1 MISAAISVI
10 IPLFIGIILG
20 MISGLIPG
28 IHSNTAAGL
37 ILSAGTG
44 IFAVYGDTGLAVC
57 MVAVLIVHTFLD
69 IVPGTFFGVPDA
81 DTALS
86 VLPAHRLCLLGHGEE
101 AVRLSAIGSA
111 YGTVFGLAILSVFLL
126 VLPAVQDMIDWWSG
140 IILIIVAGVLIVWS
154 ESPEWSFAVFC
165 LSGILGVFAFEYSWL
180 CVPLTEAISP
190 SSASVL
196 MPLLTGLFGI
206 SVLIF
211 SKKGSMPTQT
221 FDGLHIERRSI
232 LKCGLIG
239 TFAGSVVGWLPG
251 LSNASANAVIASFV
265 RFEEPQ
271 YYESGSKSAVPAESG
286 ESGDSDDSAVSAV
299 PESNGRPDGSRGYI
313 IAASAAN
320 TANAFISIGAFYA
333 IMRMRNGV
341 MAAFS
346 HLKELPEMTFVI
358 IAAVIAA
365 ISGYLLTIGFS
376 KAGRLFSDLNVR
388 SLGIS
393 VIIFMTAVTLLFTG
407 IFGLFILIL
416 ATVVGSLTQ
425 IIDIRRVPCIG
436 AVMIPVILFSF
447 GIL

>member
-1 MISAAISVI
+1 MTISGNMISAAIPVI
-10 IPLFIGIILG
+10 IPLFIGVILG
-20 MISGLIPG
+20 TISGLIPG

-44 IFAVYGDTGLAVC
+44 IFAVYGETGLAVC

-180 CVPLTEAISP
+180 CVPLTDLISP

-211 SKKGSMPTQT
+211 SKKGSMPPQT
-221 FDGLHIERRSI
+221 FDGLHVERRNI

-265 RFEEPQ
+265 MFEEPHSD
-271 YYESGSKSAVPAESG
+271 ESGST
-286 ESGDSDDSAVSAV
+286 VSAL
-299 PESNGRPDGSRGYI
+299 PENNGGPDGSRGYI

-358 IAAVIAA
+358 LAAVIAA
-365 ISGYLLTIGFS
+365 IFGYLLTIGLS
-376 KAGRLFSDLNVR
+376 KAGRLFSNINVR

>member
-180 CVPLTEAISP
+180 CVPLTGAISP

-211 SKKGSMPTQT
+211 SKKGSMPPQT
-221 FDGLHIERRSI
+221 FDGLHIERKSI

-271 YYESGSKSAVPAESG
+271 YDES
-286 ESGDSDDSAVSAV
+286 V
-299 PESNGRPDGSRGYI
+299 PESNGGPDGSRGYI

-376 KAGRLFSDLNVR
+376 KAGRLFSNLNVR

>member
-1 MISAAISVI
+1 MFTAAISVI

-20 MISGLIPG
+20 TISGLIPG

-44 IFAVYGDTGLAVC
+44 IFAVYGETGLAVC

-101 AVRLSAIGSA
+101 AVRLSAVGSA

-126 VLPAVQDMIDWWSG
+126 VLPAIQDMIDWWSG

-154 ESPEWSFAVFC
+154 ESPEWSFAVFS

-180 CVPLTEAISP
+180 CVPLTDAISP

-211 SKKGSMPTQT
+211 SKKGSMPPQT

-232 LKCGLIG
+232 LKCSLIG

-265 RFEEPQ
+265 RFDEPQ
-271 YYESGSKSAVPAESG
+271 SCESES
-286 ESGDSDDSAVSAV
+286 DSDGGPD
-299 PESNGRPDGSRGYI
+299 GRLEGSRGYI

-346 HLKELPEMTFVI
+346 HLKEIPDLTFVI
-358 IAAVIAA
+358 LAAVTAA
-365 ISGYLLTIGFS
+365 ISGYILTIGFS
-376 KAGRLFSDLNVR
+376 KAGRIFSDINVR
-388 SLGIS
+388 SLS
-393 VIIFMTAVTLLFTG
+393 VAVIVFMTAITLLFTG

-416 ATVVGSLTQ
+416 ASVVGSLTQ

>member
-20 MISGLIPG
+20 TISGLIPG

-44 IFAVYGDTGLAVC
+44 IFAVYGETGLAVC

-101 AVRLSAIGSA
+101 AVRLSAVGSA

-126 VLPAVQDMIDWWSG
+126 FLPAIQETIDWWSG

-154 ESPEWSFAVFC
+154 ESPEWSFAVFS

-180 CVPLTEAISP
+180 CVPLTDAISP

-211 SKKGSMPTQT
+211 SKKGSMPPQT

-232 LKCGLIG
+232 LKCSLIG

-265 RFEEPQ
+265 RFDEPQ
-271 YYESGSKSAVPAESG
+271 SCESES
-286 ESGDSDDSAVSAV
+286 DSDGGPD
-299 PESNGRPDGSRGYI
+299 GRLDGSRGYI

-346 HLKELPEMTFVI
+346 HLKEIPEITFVI
-358 IAAVIAA
+358 LAAVTAA
-365 ISGYLLTIGFS
+365 IFGYILTVLFS
-376 KAGRLFSDLNVR
+376 KAGRIFSDVNVR
-388 SLGIS
+388 SLS
-393 VIIFMTAVTLLFTG
+393 VAVIVFMTAITLLFTG

-416 ATVVGSLTQ
+416 ASVVGSLTQ

>member
-1 MISAAISVI
+1 MTISGNMFTAAISVI

-20 MISGLIPG
+20 TISGLIPG

-44 IFAVYGDTGLAVC
+44 IFAVYGETGLAVC

-101 AVRLSAIGSA
+101 AVRLSAVGSA

-126 VLPAVQDMIDWWSG
+126 VLPAIQDMIDWWSG

-154 ESPEWSFAVFC
+154 ESPEWSFAVFS

-180 CVPLTEAISP
+180 CVPLTDAISP

-211 SKKGSMPTQT
+211 SKKGSMPPQT

-232 LKCGLIG
+232 LKCSLIG

-265 RFEEPQ
+265 RFNEPQ
-271 YYESGSKSAVPAESG
+271 SCESES
-286 ESGDSDDSAVSAV
+286 DSD
-299 PESNGRPDGSRGYI
+299 GRLDGSRGYI

-346 HLKELPEMTFVI
+346 HLKEIPDLTFVI
-358 IAAVIAA
+358 LAAVTAA
-365 ISGYLLTIGFS
+365 ISGYILTIGFS
-376 KAGRLFSDLNVR
+376 KAGRIFSDINVR
-388 SLGIS
+388 SLS
-393 VIIFMTAVTLLFTG
+393 VAVIVFMTAITLLFTG

-416 ATVVGSLTQ
+416 ASVVGSLTQ

>member
-20 MISGLIPG
+20 TISGLIPG

-44 IFAVYGDTGLAVC
+44 IFAVYGETGLAVC

-101 AVRLSAIGSA
+101 AVRLSAVGSA

-126 VLPAVQDMIDWWSG
+126 VLPAIQDMIDWWSG

-154 ESPEWSFAVFC
+154 ESPEWSFAVFS

-180 CVPLTEAISP
+180 CVPLTDAISP

-211 SKKGSMPTQT
+211 SKKGSMPPQT

-232 LKCGLIG
+232 LKCSLIG

-265 RFEEPQ
+265 RFDEPQ
-271 YYESGSKSAVPAESG
+271 SCESESDCDG
-286 ESGDSDDSAVSAV
+286 GPD
-299 PESNGRPDGSRGYI
+299 GGLDGSRGYI
-313 IAASAAN
+313 IASSAAN

-346 HLKELPEMTFVI
+346 HLKEIPDLTFVI
-358 IAAVIAA
+358 LAAVTAA
-365 ISGYLLTIGFS
+365 ISGYILTIGIS
-376 KAGRLFSDLNVR
+376 KAGRIFSDVNVR
-388 SLGIS
+388 SLGIA
-393 VIIFMTAVTLLFTG
+393 VIVFMTALTLLFTG

-416 ATVVGSLTQ
+416 ASVVGSLTQ

>member
-1 MISAAISVI
+1 MTISGNMISAAIPVI
-10 IPLFIGIILG
+10 IPLFIGVILG
-20 MISGLIPG
+20 TISGLIPG

-44 IFAVYGDTGLAVC
+44 IFAIYGDTGLAVC

-140 IILIIVAGVLIVWS
+140 IILIVVAGVLIVWS

-180 CVPLTEAISP
+180 CVPLTDLISP

-211 SKKGSMPTQT
+211 SKKGSMPPQT
-221 FDGLHIERRSI
+221 FDGLHVERRNI

-265 RFEEPQ
+265 RFEEPHSD
-271 YYESGSKSAVPAESG
+271 ESGSTVPAL
-286 ESGDSDDSAVSAV
+286 
-299 PESNGRPDGSRGYI
+299 PENNGGPDGSRGYI

-358 IAAVIAA
+358 LAAVIAA

-376 KAGRLFSDLNVR
+376 KTGRLFSNINVR

-407 IFGLFILIL
+407 IFGLFILVL

>member
-44 IFAVYGDTGLAVC
+44 IFAVYGETGLAVC

-140 IILIIVAGVLIVWS
+140 IILIIVTGVLIVWS

-180 CVPLTEAISP
+180 CVPLTGAISP

-211 SKKGSMPTQT
+211 SKKGSMPPQT
-221 FDGLHIERRSI
+221 FDGLHIERKKI

-271 YYESGSKSAVPAESG
+271 YDEPGS
-286 ESGDSDDSAVSAV
+286 
-299 PESNGRPDGSRGYI
+299 ESNGGPDGSRGYI

-341 MAAFS
+341 MVAFS

-376 KAGRLFSDLNVR
+376 KAGRLFSNLNVR

>member
-1 MISAAISVI
+1 MTISGNMISAAIPVI
-10 IPLFIGIILG
+10 IPLFIGVILG
-20 MISGLIPG
+20 TISGLIPG

-44 IFAVYGDTGLAVC
+44 IFAIYGDTGLAVC

-180 CVPLTEAISP
+180 CVPLTDLISP
-190 SSASVL
+190 SSTSVL

-211 SKKGSMPTQT
+211 SKKGSMPPQT
-221 FDGLHIERRSI
+221 FDGLHVERRNI

-265 RFEEPQ
+265 RFEEPHSD
-271 YYESGSKSAVPAESG
+271 ESGSTVPAL
-286 ESGDSDDSAVSAV
+286 
-299 PESNGRPDGSRGYI
+299 PENNGGPDGSRGYI

-358 IAAVIAA
+358 LAAVIAA

-376 KAGRLFSDLNVR
+376 KAGRLFSNINVR

>member
-1 MISAAISVI
+1 MISAAIQVI
-10 IPLFIGIILG
+10 IPLFIGVILG
-20 MISGLIPG
+20 TISGLIPG

-44 IFAVYGDTGLAVC
+44 IFAVYGETGLAVC

-165 LSGILGVFAFEYSWL
+165 ISGILGVFAFEYSWL
-180 CVPLTEAISP
+180 CVPLTDLISP

-211 SKKGSMPTQT
+211 SKKGCMPPQT
-221 FDGLHIERRSI
+221 FDGLHVERRNI

-265 RFEEPQ
+265 RFEEPHSD
-271 YYESGSKSAVPAESG
+271 ESGST
-286 ESGDSDDSAVSAV
+286 VSAL
-299 PESNGRPDGSRGYI
+299 PENNGGLDGSRGYI

-358 IAAVIAA
+358 LAAIIAA

-376 KAGRLFSDLNVR
+376 KTGRLFSNINVR

-436 AVMIPVILFSF
+436 AVMIPVIMFSF

>member
-1 MISAAISVI
+1 M
-10 IPLFIGIILG
+10 
-20 MISGLIPG
+20 
-28 IHSNTAAGL
+28 
-37 ILSAGTG
+37 
-44 IFAVYGDTGLAVC
+44 
-57 MVAVLIVHTFLD
+57 D

-101 AVRLSAIGSA
+101 AVRLSAVGSA

-126 VLPAVQDMIDWWSG
+126 VLPAIQDMIDWWSG

-154 ESPEWSFAVFC
+154 ESPEWSFAVFS

-180 CVPLTEAISP
+180 CVPLTDAISP

-211 SKKGSMPTQT
+211 SKKGSMPPQT
-221 FDGLHIERRSI
+221 FDGLHIERRNI
-232 LKCGLIG
+232 LKCSLIG

-265 RFEEPQ
+265 RFDEPQ
-271 YYESGSKSAVPAESG
+271 SCESES
-286 ESGDSDDSAVSAV
+286 DSDGGPD
-299 PESNGRPDGSRGYI
+299 GRLDGSRGYI

-346 HLKELPEMTFVI
+346 HLKEIPDLTFVI
-358 IAAVIAA
+358 LAAVTAA
-365 ISGYLLTIGFS
+365 ISGYILTIGFS
-376 KAGRLFSDLNVR
+376 KAGRIFSDINVR
-388 SLGIS
+388 SLGVA
-393 VIIFMTAVTLLFTG
+393 VIVFMTAITLLFTG

-416 ATVVGSLTQ
+416 ASVVGSLTQ

>member
-1 MISAAISVI
+1 MTISGNMISAAIPVI
-10 IPLFIGIILG
+10 IPLFIGVILG
-20 MISGLIPG
+20 TISGLIPG

-44 IFAVYGDTGLAVC
+44 IFAVYGETGLAVC

-165 LSGILGVFAFEYSWL
+165 ISGILGVFAFEYSWL
-180 CVPLTEAISP
+180 CVPLTDLISP

-211 SKKGSMPTQT
+211 SKKGSMPPQT
-221 FDGLHIERRSI
+221 FDGLHVERRNI

-271 YYESGSKSAVPAESG
+271 YDESGS
-286 ESGDSDDSAVSAV
+286 
-299 PESNGRPDGSRGYI
+299 ESNGGPNGSRGYI

-376 KAGRLFSDLNVR
+376 KAGKLFSNLNVR
-388 SLGIS
+388 SLGLS